1 MAKSL
6 RKIYN
11 ISLIGI
17 IIKDKFSGIT
27 KETARKERS
36 FMIHF

>member
-6 RKIYN
+6 RKIYD

-27 KETARKERS
+27 KETARKERRYV
-36 FMIHF
+36 IHF